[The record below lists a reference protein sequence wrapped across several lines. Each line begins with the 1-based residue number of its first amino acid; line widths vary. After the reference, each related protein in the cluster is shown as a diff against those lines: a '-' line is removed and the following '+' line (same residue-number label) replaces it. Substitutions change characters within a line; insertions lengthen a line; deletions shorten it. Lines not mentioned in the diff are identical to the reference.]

1 MTLSCHIDHLI
12 DCVHETEGGVEAAT
26 RYGTGCVNHGKKCEG
41 NSGGLKDTVLALL
54 CAVVNLANDALAEEE
69 CAPELEKE
77 DLAKTVEVDAPGLL
91 VIRAQEGWLSHTEV
105 SINNTEEA
113 TDDLSYNNHT
123 YQRRLV
129 EELSLCSIDCKGHC
143 RVEHTSGDFA
153 CHENAHE

>member
-12 DCVHETEGGVEAAT
+12 DCVNKTEGGVKAAT
-26 RYGTGCVNHGKKCEG
+26 RDGTGSVDHGEKCEG
-41 NSGGLKDTVLALL
+41 NSSGLKDSILALL

-91 VIRAQEGWLSHTEV
+91 VIGAQESWLSHAEV

-123 YQRRLV
+123 YQ
-129 EELSLCSIDCKGHC
+129 
-143 RVEHTSGDFA
+143 
-153 CHENAHE
+153 